1 MQTITIQGSENLI
14 SQIIAISKA
23 LAQTSNQKL
32 IIQDSYDE
40 LVKDYEQRVREI
52 ENGTAELISLDE
64 FKKEMNEFIKAY
76 QWFLQDDFKTK

>member
-76 QWFLQDDFKTK
+76 Q